1 MLVKVCGMRDLEN
14 IQDLQKQVQPDYM
27 GLIFYPPSPRY
38 MGDNDPEGYH
48 SIQLR
53 KIGVFVDEALETV
66 LGRVKSYRLNGVQLH
81 GKESTNYISELKK
94 YTDVSVWKV
103 WSVKEE
109 LNWHLLRP
117 YEELVNAFLFDTF
130 TEAHGGS
137 GKLFNWQLLK
147 GYPFQKPFF
156 LSGGLS
162 SGHLSEIAE
171 LKSKIPQ
178 LAGVDLN
185 SKFEVR
191 PGLKDIE
198 RLIAFKNSL
207 LSTEI
212 NEGSI

>member
-1 MLVKVCGMRDLEN
+1 MLIKVCGMRDLEN
-14 IQDLQKQVQPDYM
+14 IQNLQARVQPDYM

-38 MGDNDPEGYH
+38 VGDKDPGVYH

-53 KIGVFVDEALETV
+53 KVGVFVDEELEKV
-66 LGRVKSYRLNGVQLH
+66 LDRVKTYGLNGVQLH
-81 GKESTNYISELKK
+81 GKESKDYILELKK
-94 YTDVSVWKV
+94 HTNVFVWKV

-109 LNWHLLRP
+109 LNWESLRP
-117 YEELVNAFLFDTF
+117 YEELIDAFLFDTF

-137 GKLFNWQLLK
+137 GKLFNWQLLAN
-147 GYPFQKPFF
+147 YPFDKPFF

-162 SGHLSEIAE
+162 LTHAAEITQ

-178 LAGVDLN
+178 LVGVDLN
-185 SKFEVR
+185 SKFEIS

-198 RLIAFKNSL
+198 QLVAFKNSL
-207 LSTEI
+207 LNTEI